1 MISALAIMISAL
13 SLYYARRAWL
23 DSNRPVVVARVTTEG
38 GGNLAIL
45 YNLLVENTGSR
56 PAKNIR
62 LRVAPADLDRALLAG
77 QTGLRD
83 AVEACFAPATS
94 IPILANGRSI
104 TSSFGSTGVESQ
116 DPTWIPDSE
125 FNITLRYEDLED
137 RHYEHV
143 FTLRIADDSG
153 FAGFSWGD
161 KA

>member
-1 MISALAIMISAL
+1 MFSAL

-23 DSNRPVVVARVTTEG
+23 DSTRPVVIARVTTEA
-38 GGNLAIL
+38 GGNQAIL

-56 PAKNIR
+56 PAKNVR
-62 LRVAPADLDRALLAG
+62 LRVAPADLDRALRTG
-77 QTGLRD
+77 PTGLRD
-83 AVEACFAPATS
+83 AVEACFAPTTS
-94 IPILANGRSI
+94 IPVLANGRSI

-125 FNITLRYEDLED
+125 VNIKLLYDDLEG
-137 RHYEHV
+137 RHYEHAI
-143 FTLRIADDSG
+143 TLRIADDSG